1 MVRRVLPYAIPTVG
15 FALAVGTA
23 VGGWGVG
30 WSAAIGVSTVVLNL
44 VAHGWSLSW
53 AARISQTMLFAVAL
67 GGFVA
72 RLGTI
77 LVVLILLNRLPWF
90 SAGAFVAAVVPAT
103 DGPDLVVG
111 VEQLP
116 GLAVVEQG
124 ALHPMPPRS
133 SRTSTLPTP
142 KASRTAVWMANAP
155 V

>member
-103 DGPDLVVG
+103 VLLLVY
-111 VEQLP
+111 EA
-116 GLAVVEQG
+116 GLLSGRMQAN
-124 ALHPMPPRS
+124 LWS
-133 SRTSTLPTP
+133 ITSTKDPRP
-142 KASRTAVWMANAP
+142 
-155 V
+155 